1 MFLAFVKKIL
11 ISIILY
17 NYIRISFQG
26 FKCVNCE
33 QIVLKV
39 DILSHRCTP
48 APDLIGTPTKAST
61 PKMAKLDS
69 KVRIN
74 NMSGFYNNCAFVA
87 YRRTVCSL
95 KLTYKMRVTV
105 LKQERIL
112 TFEVCIRIHRAD
124 NFIWYILVVRI
135 FSRPILS
142 ILLVYTNTH
151 NS

>member
-1 MFLAFVKKIL
+1 MK
-11 ISIILY
+11 
-17 NYIRISFQG
+17 
-26 FKCVNCE
+26 CE
-33 QIVLKV
+33 QIVLKE
-39 DILSHRCTP
+39 DIVNHHCTP
-48 APDLIGTPTKAST
+48 APGPIGTPKKAST
-61 PKMAKLDS
+61 PKKAKLDS

-74 NMSGFYNNCAFVA
+74 NMSAFYIKCAFVA